1 MFVWN
6 FKFLFVFL
14 GCVLEMFMMVF
25 SKDGLLLDGLRRC
38 ILLFVFKVIVFVFC
52 VFCVFFIVVIIVLV
66 VIKLERLICVL
77 GYSVIFCD
85 LENLWVFDGLI
96 FWEYILVCD
105 YFFNVKLLNVV
116 LFL

>member
-1 MFVWN
+1 MFI
-6 FKFLFVFL
+6 
-14 GCVLEMFMMVF
+14 MVF
-25 SKDGLLLDGLRRC
+25 SKDGLLLDGLGRC
-38 ILLFVFKVIVFVFC
+38 MLLFVFKVIVFVFC

-66 VIKLERLICVL
+66 VIKLERLICFL